1 MLINGKYRLVRKLGS
16 GSFGDV
22 YLGVNAISGEEVAIK
37 LESVIA
43 KCPQLSHE
51 SEVYQAISGGVGMPV
66 RRWFGTEGLHHAM
79 ILDILG
85 PSLENLFDL
94 CNRKYSLKT
103 VLLLADQLLLRIEY
117 IHSRNFIHRDIK
129 PDNFLMGIGKSGT
142 LVHAIDFGLAQRFR
156 DPRTR
161 LHIPYHLQKPMT
173 GTARYASINTHLG
186 TEQARRDD
194 LESLAYMLIYFLR
207 GSLPWEDLRGD
218 TQEQIYDYIMVKK
231 MTTAT
236 DLLCRD
242 LSHEFGAF
250 LDYTRHLGFEEE
262 PDYSYWRRQF
272 RDLFIREGY
281 QRDSLF
287 DWSNSN
293 G

>member
-1 MLINGKYRLVRKLGS
+1 MNGFQGLTD
-16 GSFGDV
+16 GD
-22 YLGVNAISGEEVAIK
+22 LRTL
-37 LESVIA
+37 LERVPRS
-43 KCPQLSHE
+43 
-51 SEVYQAISGGVGMPV
+51 
-66 RRWFGTEGLHHAM
+66 AM
-79 ILDILG
+79 ILIEDLTGISTERKKDHVQGVNLCMKMEFQNPTNFVCTTAVSTILG
-85 PSLENLFDL
+85 
-94 CNRKYSLKT
+94 
-103 VLLLADQLLLRIEY
+103 
-117 IHSRNFIHRDIK
+117 SRNFIHRDIK

-173 GTARYASINTHLG
+173 GTAR
-186 TEQARRDD
+186 
-194 LESLAYMLIYFLR
+194 
-207 GSLPWEDLRGD
+207 LPWEDLRVD

-262 PDYSYWRRQF
+262 PDYSYW
-272 RDLFIREGY
+272 
-281 QRDSLF
+281 
-287 DWSNSN
+287 
-293 G
+293 